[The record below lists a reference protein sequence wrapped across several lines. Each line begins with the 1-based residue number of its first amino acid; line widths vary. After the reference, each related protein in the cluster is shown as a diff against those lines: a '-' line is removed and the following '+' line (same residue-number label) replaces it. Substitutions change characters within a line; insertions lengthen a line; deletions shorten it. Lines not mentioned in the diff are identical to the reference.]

1 MPKLNKRVEENK
13 NVKFVKVNIDNNQ
26 EIAEK
31 LNVSS
36 IPAVFL
42 FHKGKKVD
50 SFIGSPD
57 ETKLDLFFDKINSL
71 H

>member
-1 MPKLNKRVEENK
+1 MPQLTKRVDATEK
-13 NVKFVKVNIDNNQ
+13 IKFIKVNIDNNQ

-31 LNVSS
+31 LGVSS

-42 FHKGKKVD
+42 IHKGKVVD
-50 SFIGSPD
+50 QFVGAPD
-57 ETKLDLFFDKINSL
+57 ENKLDAFFEKAKNL